1 MVKFVYL
8 RYRQI
13 DHIPTMIRFI
23 GGMNN
28 QNRMPRERR
37 ELDPEDVNDDFVFS
51 FSQFMQID
59 DIKYLFDYED
69 QNKDGFINEDE
80 LKMILVEAEMEVD
93 DSLFYELI
101 KEINPDYKEL
111 YDVDMVIHFFQ
122 ICPEV
127 RE

>member
-51 FSQFMQID
+51 FS
-59 DIKYLFDYED
+59 
-69 QNKDGFINEDE
+69 
-80 LKMILVEAEMEVD
+80 
-93 DSLFYELI
+93 
-101 KEINPDYKEL
+101 
-111 YDVDMVIHFFQ
+111 
-122 ICPEV
+122 
-127 RE
+127 